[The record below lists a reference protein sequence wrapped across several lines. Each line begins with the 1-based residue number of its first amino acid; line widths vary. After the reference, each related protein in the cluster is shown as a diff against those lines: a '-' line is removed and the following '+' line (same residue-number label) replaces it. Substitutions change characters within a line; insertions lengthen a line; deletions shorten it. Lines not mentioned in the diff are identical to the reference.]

1 MISCDLQF
9 EPRAYQL
16 GLELSRT
23 ESRDP
28 NGGVFLDYL
37 LVLGGLVG
45 LYFGAEWLLR
55 GAIALAQRLAI
66 PTLIVSLVIV
76 GFGTSMPEL
85 LVSARAA
92 LSGSSDIAL
101 GNVVGSNTANILLI
115 IGVCA
120 LIFPITQWDRGVKRD
135 TYVMAGAA
143 VLLLGLV
150 QFDVIGRVAG
160 LLMTVALFAY
170 VAYAYIEG
178 KGSAE
183 KEPEEE
189 LKPEAIGGGL
199 MSLLILG
206 GLATLFVGAELLVRG
221 ATNLARDFGISEA
234 VIGLTVVAVGTS
246 LPELATG
253 IMSAV
258 RRHSD
263 IMIGNIVG
271 SNIFN
276 ILFILGV
283 TSLIQP
289 IAVDP
294 RFGSFDVP
302 VMLAVTIGFSFLL
315 LAHLGVRRLTAG
327 AMIVAYVGYTVAL
340 VQV

>member
-1 MISCDLQF
+1 M
-9 EPRAYQL
+9 
-16 GLELSRT
+16 
-23 ESRDP
+23 
-28 NGGVFLDYL
+28 DYL

-92 LSGSSDIAL
+92 LSGSSDIAI

-115 IGVCA
+115 IGACA
-120 LIFPITQWDRGVKRD
+120 LIFPITHWDRGVKRD
-135 TYVMAGAA
+135 TYVMIGAA

-150 QFDVIGRVAG
+150 QFDVIGRLAG
-160 LLMTVALFAY
+160 LLMTAALFGY
-170 VAYAYIEG
+170 VAYAYIQG
-178 KGSAE
+178 KGSADR
-183 KEPEEE
+183 EPEQEVKHE
-189 LKPEAIGGGL
+189 VLGGAM

-206 GLATLFVGAELLVRG
+206 GLATLFAGAELLVRG
-221 ATNLARDFGISEA
+221 ATSLARDVGISEA

-283 TSLIQP
+283 TAMLQP
-289 IAVDP
+289 ISVDP

-302 VMLAVTIGFSFLL
+302 IMLAVTVAFAALL
-315 LAHLGVRRLTAG
+315 LGNLGVRR
-327 AMIVAYVGYTVAL
+327 IVAGLMLIVYAGYTVML

>member
-1 MISCDLQF
+1 M
-9 EPRAYQL
+9 AA
-16 GLELSRT
+16 
-23 ESRDP
+23 
-28 NGGVFLDYL
+28 
-37 LVLGGLVG
+37 GLVG

-55 GAIALAQRLAI
+55 GAIAVAQKLAI

-85 LVSARAA
+85 LVSVRAA
-92 LSGSSDIAL
+92 LTGSSDIAL

-115 IGVCA
+115 VGACA
-120 LIFPITQWDRGVKRD
+120 LIFPITHWDKGVKRD
-135 TYVMAGAA
+135 TYVMIAAA

-150 QFDVIGRVAG
+150 QFSAIGRLAG
-160 LLMTVALFAY
+160 LLMVAVLIAYIVYAY
-170 VAYAYIEG
+170 VQG
-178 KGSAE
+178 KESMEELA
-183 KEPEEE
+183 EEE
-189 LKPEAIGGGL
+189 VKHETLGTGFMA
-199 MSLLILG
+199 LLIAG

-221 ATNLARDFGISEA
+221 ATNLARDFGVSEA

-253 IMSAV
+253 IMSAL
-258 RRHSD
+258 RKHSD

-283 TSLIQP
+283 TSIIQP
-289 IAVDP
+289 ISVDP
-294 RFGSFDVP
+294 RFSSFDVP
-302 VMLAVTIGFSFLL
+302 VMLAITLGFSFLL

-327 AMIVAYVGYTVAL
+327 AMLVAYAGYTMAL

>member
-1 MISCDLQF
+1 
-9 EPRAYQL
+9 
-16 GLELSRT
+16 
-23 ESRDP
+23 
-28 NGGVFLDYL
+28 LDYL
-37 LVLGGLVG
+37 FVAGGLVG

-55 GAIALAQRLAI
+55 GAIAVAQKLAI

-85 LVSARAA
+85 LVSVRAA
-92 LSGSSDIAL
+92 LTGSSDIAL

-115 IGVCA
+115 IGACA
-120 LIFPITQWDRGVKRD
+120 LIFPITHWDKGVKRD
-135 TYVMAGAA
+135 TYVMIGAA

-150 QFDVIGRVAG
+150 QFTSIGRIAG
-160 LLMTVALFAY
+160 LLMVIALIAYIGYAY
-170 VAYAYIEG
+170 VQG
-178 KGSAE
+178 KSSM
-183 KEPEEE
+183 EE
-189 LKPEAIGGGL
+189 LADDEVKHETLSGGF
-199 MSLLILG
+199 MALLILG

-221 ATNLARDFGISEA
+221 ATNLARDFGVSEA

-253 IMSAV
+253 IMSAL
-258 RRHSD
+258 RKHSD

-283 TSLIQP
+283 TSVLQP
-289 IAVDP
+289 IAVAP
-294 RFGSFDVP
+294 RFGEFDVP
-302 VMLAVTIGFSFLL
+302 VMLGVTIGFAFLL
-315 LAHLGVRRLTAG
+315 LSHLGVRRLTAG
-327 AMIVAYVGYTVAL
+327 AMLVAYVGYTFAL

>member
-1 MISCDLQF
+1 M
-9 EPRAYQL
+9 AA
-16 GLELSRT
+16 
-23 ESRDP
+23 
-28 NGGVFLDYL
+28 
-37 LVLGGLVG
+37 GLVG

-55 GAIALAQRLAI
+55 GAIAVAQKLAI

-85 LVSARAA
+85 LVSVRAA
-92 LSGSSDIAL
+92 LTGSSDIAL

-115 IGVCA
+115 IGACA
-120 LIFPITQWDRGVKRD
+120 MIFPITHWDKGVKRD
-135 TYVMAGAA
+135 TYVMIAAA

-150 QFDVIGRVAG
+150 QFEAIGRIAG
-160 LLMTVALFAY
+160 LLMVVGLIAYIVYAY
-170 VAYAYIEG
+170 VQG
-178 KGSAE
+178 KESM
-183 KEPEEE
+183 EE
-189 LKPEAIGGGL
+189 LADEEVKHETLGTGFMA
-199 MSLLILG
+199 LLIAG

-221 ATNLARDFGISEA
+221 ATNLARDFGVSEA

-253 IMSAV
+253 IMSAL
-258 RRHSD
+258 RKHSD

-283 TSLIQP
+283 TSVIQP
-289 IAVDP
+289 IAVAP
-294 RFGSFDVP
+294 RFGEFDVP
-302 VMLAVTIGFSFLL
+302 VMLGVTIGFAFLL
-315 LAHLGVRRLTAG
+315 LSHLGVRRLTAG
-327 AMIVAYVGYTVAL
+327 AMLVAYVGYTLAL

>member
-1 MISCDLQF
+1 M
-9 EPRAYQL
+9 
-16 GLELSRT
+16 
-23 ESRDP
+23 
-28 NGGVFLDYL
+28 DYL
-37 LVLGGLVG
+37 LVAGGLVG

-55 GAIALAQRLAI
+55 GSIALATKLAI

-85 LVSARAA
+85 LVSVRAA

-115 IGVCA
+115 IGACA
-120 LIFPITQWDRGVKRD
+120 MIFPITHWDKGVKRD
-135 TYVMAGAA
+135 TYVMIGAA

-150 QFDVIGRVAG
+150 QFTSIGRLAG
-160 LLMTVALFAY
+160 LIMVALLLAY
-170 VAYAYIEG
+170 VAYAYVQG
-178 KGSAE
+178 KGSV
-183 KEPEEE
+183 
-189 LKPEAIGGGL
+189 EAVDDDEVKHETLSGGF
-199 MSLLILG
+199 MALLILG

-221 ATNLARDFGISEA
+221 ATSLARDFGVSEA

-253 IMSAV
+253 IMSAL
-258 RRHSD
+258 RKHSD

-283 TSLIQP
+283 TSALQP
-289 IAVDP
+289 IAVAP
-294 RFGSFDVP
+294 RFGEFDVP
-302 VMLAVTIGFSFLL
+302 VMLGVTIGFAFLL
-315 LAHLGVRRLTAG
+315 LSHLGVRRLTAG
-327 AMIVAYVGYTVAL
+327 AMLVAYVGYTFAL

>member
-1 MISCDLQF
+1 M
-9 EPRAYQL
+9 
-16 GLELSRT
+16 
-23 ESRDP
+23 
-28 NGGVFLDYL
+28 DYI
-37 LVLGGLVG
+37 LVIGGLVG
-45 LYFGAEWLLR
+45 LYYGAEWLLR
-55 GAIALAQRLAI
+55 GAIALAQKLGI

-85 LVSARAA
+85 LVSVRAA

-101 GNVVGSNTANILLI
+101 GNVVGSNAANILLI
-115 IGVCA
+115 IGVCG
-120 LIFPITQWDRGVKRD
+120 LIFPITHWDKGVKRD
-135 TYVMAGAA
+135 TYVMIGAA

-150 QFDVIGRVAG
+150 QFDVIGRLAG
-160 LLMTVALFAY
+160 LLMTAVLLAY
-170 VAYAYIEG
+170 VGYAYVQG
-178 KGSAE
+178 KGSVD
-183 KEPEEE
+183 PIGEEDVKHE
-189 LKPEAIGGGL
+189 TLGGAF
-199 MSLLILG
+199 MALLILG

-221 ATNLARDFGISEA
+221 ATSIARDFGISEA

-258 RRHSD
+258 RKHSD

-289 IAVDP
+289 ISVDP

-302 VMLAVTIGFSFLL
+302 VVLAVTIGFAALL
-315 LAHLGVRRLTAG
+315 LTHVGVRRIVAG
-327 AMIVAYVGYTVAL
+327 AMLGLYGAYTFAL
-340 VQV
+340 VQI

>member
-1 MISCDLQF
+1 M
-9 EPRAYQL
+9 AA
-16 GLELSRT
+16 
-23 ESRDP
+23 
-28 NGGVFLDYL
+28 
-37 LVLGGLVG
+37 GLVG

-55 GAIALAQRLAI
+55 GAIAVAQKLAI

-85 LVSARAA
+85 LVSVRAA
-92 LSGSSDIAL
+92 LTGSSDIAL

-115 IGVCA
+115 VGACA
-120 LIFPITQWDRGVKRD
+120 LIFPITHWDKGVKRD
-135 TYVMAGAA
+135 TYVMIAA
-143 VLLLGLV
+143 ALLLLGLV
-150 QFDVIGRVAG
+150 QFEAIGRIAG
-160 LLMTVALFAY
+160 LLMVVGLIAYIVYAY
-170 VAYAYIEG
+170 VQG
-178 KGSAE
+178 KESM
-183 KEPEEE
+183 EE
-189 LKPEAIGGGL
+189 LADEEVKHETLGTGFMA
-199 MSLLILG
+199 LLIAG

-221 ATNLARDFGISEA
+221 ATNLARDFGVSEA

-253 IMSAV
+253 IMSAL
-258 RRHSD
+258 RKHSD

-283 TSLIQP
+283 TSIIQP
-289 IAVDP
+289 ISADP

-302 VMLAVTIGFSFLL
+302 VMLAITLGFSFLL

-327 AMIVAYVGYTVAL
+327 AMMVAYVGYTLAL

>member
-1 MISCDLQF
+1 M
-9 EPRAYQL
+9 AA
-16 GLELSRT
+16 
-23 ESRDP
+23 
-28 NGGVFLDYL
+28 
-37 LVLGGLVG
+37 GLVG

-55 GAIALAQRLAI
+55 GAIAVAQKLAI

-85 LVSARAA
+85 LVSVRAA
-92 LSGSSDIAL
+92 LTGSSDIAL

-115 IGVCA
+115 IGACA
-120 LIFPITQWDRGVKRD
+120 MIFPITHWDKGVKRD
-135 TYVMAGAA
+135 TYVMIAAA

-150 QFDVIGRVAG
+150 QFEAIGRIAG
-160 LLMTVALFAY
+160 LLMVVGLIAYIVYAY
-170 VAYAYIEG
+170 VQG
-178 KGSAE
+178 KESM
-183 KEPEEE
+183 EE
-189 LKPEAIGGGL
+189 LADEEVKHETLGTGFMA
-199 MSLLILG
+199 LLIAG

-221 ATNLARDFGISEA
+221 ATNLARDFGVSEA

-253 IMSAV
+253 VMSAL
-258 RRHSD
+258 RKHSD

-283 TSLIQP
+283 TSVIQP
-289 IAVDP
+289 IAVAP
-294 RFGSFDVP
+294 RFGEFDVP
-302 VMLAVTIGFSFLL
+302 VMLGVTIGFAFLL
-315 LAHLGVRRLTAG
+315 LSHLGVRRLTAG
-327 AMIVAYVGYTVAL
+327 AMLVAYVGYTLAL

>member
-1 MISCDLQF
+1 M
-9 EPRAYQL
+9 AA
-16 GLELSRT
+16 
-23 ESRDP
+23 
-28 NGGVFLDYL
+28 
-37 LVLGGLVG
+37 GLVG

-55 GAIALAQRLAI
+55 GAIAVAQKLAI

-85 LVSARAA
+85 LVSVRAA
-92 LSGSSDIAL
+92 LTGSSDIAL

-115 IGVCA
+115 VGACA
-120 LIFPITQWDRGVKRD
+120 MIFPITHWDKGVKRD
-135 TYVMAGAA
+135 TYVMIAAA

-150 QFDVIGRVAG
+150 QFEAIGRLAG
-160 LLMTVALFAY
+160 LLMVAVLIAYIVYAY
-170 VAYAYIEG
+170 VQG
-178 KGSAE
+178 KESM
-183 KEPEEE
+183 EE
-189 LKPEAIGGGL
+189 LADEEVKHETLGTGFMA
-199 MSLLILG
+199 LLIAG

-221 ATNLARDFGISEA
+221 ATNLARDFGVSEA

-253 IMSAV
+253 IMSAL
-258 RRHSD
+258 RKHSD

-283 TSLIQP
+283 TSIIQP
-289 IAVDP
+289 ISVDP

-302 VMLAVTIGFSFLL
+302 VMLAITLGFSFLL

-327 AMIVAYVGYTVAL
+327 AMLVAYVGYTLAL

>member
-1 MISCDLQF
+1 M
-9 EPRAYQL
+9 AA
-16 GLELSRT
+16 
-23 ESRDP
+23 
-28 NGGVFLDYL
+28 
-37 LVLGGLVG
+37 GLVG

-55 GAIALAQRLAI
+55 GAIAVAQKLAI

-85 LVSARAA
+85 LVSVRAA
-92 LSGSSDIAL
+92 LTGSSDIAL

-115 IGVCA
+115 VGACA
-120 LIFPITQWDRGVKRD
+120 MIFPITHWDKGVKRD
-135 TYVMAGAA
+135 TYVMIAAA

-150 QFDVIGRVAG
+150 QFEAIGRIAG
-160 LLMTVALFAY
+160 LLMVVGLIAYIVYAY
-170 VAYAYIEG
+170 VQG
-178 KGSAE
+178 KESM
-183 KEPEEE
+183 EE
-189 LKPEAIGGGL
+189 LADEEVKHETLGTGFMA
-199 MSLLILG
+199 LLIAG

-221 ATNLARDFGISEA
+221 ATNLARDFGVSEA

-253 IMSAV
+253 IMSAL
-258 RRHSD
+258 RKHSD

-283 TSLIQP
+283 TSVIQP
-289 IAVDP
+289 IAVAP
-294 RFGSFDVP
+294 RFGEFDVP
-302 VMLAVTIGFSFLL
+302 VMLGVTIGFAFLL
-315 LAHLGVRRLTAG
+315 LSHLGVRRLTAG
-327 AMIVAYVGYTVAL
+327 AMLVAYVGYTLAL

>member
-1 MISCDLQF
+1 M
-9 EPRAYQL
+9 AA
-16 GLELSRT
+16 
-23 ESRDP
+23 
-28 NGGVFLDYL
+28 
-37 LVLGGLVG
+37 GLVG

-55 GAIALAQRLAI
+55 GAIAVAQKLAI

-85 LVSARAA
+85 LVSVRAG
-92 LSGSSDIAL
+92 LTCSSEIAL

-115 IGVCA
+115 IGACA
-120 LIFPITQWDRGVKRD
+120 MIFPITHWDKGVKRD
-135 TYVMAGAA
+135 TYVMIAAA

-150 QFDVIGRVAG
+150 QFEAIGRLAG
-160 LLMTVALFAY
+160 LLMVVGLIAYIVYAY
-170 VAYAYIEG
+170 VQG
-178 KGSAE
+178 KESMADLAD
-183 KEPEEE
+183 EEVKHE
-189 LKPEAIGGGL
+189 TLGTGFMA
-199 MSLLILG
+199 LLIAG

-221 ATNLARDFGISEA
+221 ATNLARDFGVSEA

-253 IMSAV
+253 VMSAL
-258 RRHSD
+258 RKHSD

-283 TSLIQP
+283 TSVIQP
-289 IAVDP
+289 IAVAP
-294 RFGSFDVP
+294 RFGEFDVP
-302 VMLAVTIGFSFLL
+302 VMLGVTIGFAFLL
-315 LAHLGVRRLTAG
+315 LSHLGVRRLTAG
-327 AMIVAYVGYTVAL
+327 AMLVAYVGYTLAL

>member
-1 MISCDLQF
+1 MGD
-9 EPRAYQL
+9 Y
-16 GLELSRT
+16 
-23 ESRDP
+23 
-28 NGGVFLDYL
+28 LDYL
-37 LVLGGLVG
+37 LVAGGLVG

-55 GAIALAQRLAI
+55 GAIAVAQKLAI

-85 LVSARAA
+85 LVSVRAA

-115 IGVCA
+115 IGACA
-120 LIFPITQWDRGVKRD
+120 MIFPITHWDKGVKRD
-135 TYVMAGAA
+135 SYVMIGAA

-150 QFDVIGRVAG
+150 QFDLIGRLAG
-160 LLMTVALFAY
+160 LIMVAALIAY
-170 VAYAYIEG
+170 VAYAYVQG
-178 KGSAE
+178 KGTI
-183 KEPEEE
+183 EE
-189 LKPEAIGGGL
+189 LAEEDVKHETLSSGFMAA
-199 MSLLILG
+199 LILG
-206 GLATLFVGAELLVRG
+206 GLVTLFAGAELLVRG
-221 ATNLARDFGISEA
+221 ATSLARDFGVSEA

-253 IMSAV
+253 IMSAL
-258 RRHSD
+258 RKHSD

-283 TSLIQP
+283 TSVIQP
-289 IAVDP
+289 ISVDP

-302 VMLAVTIGFSFLL
+302 VMLSVTIGFAFLL
-315 LAHLGVRRLTAG
+315 LSHLGVRRLTAG
-327 AMIVAYVGYTVAL
+327 AMLVAYVGYTFAL

>member
-1 MISCDLQF
+1 M
-9 EPRAYQL
+9 
-16 GLELSRT
+16 
-23 ESRDP
+23 
-28 NGGVFLDYL
+28 DYL
-37 LVLGGLVG
+37 FVAGGLVG

-55 GAIALAQRLAI
+55 GAIGVAQKLAI

-85 LVSARAA
+85 LVSVRAA
-92 LSGSSDIAL
+92 LTGSSDIAL

-115 IGVCA
+115 VGTCA
-120 LIFPITQWDRGVKRD
+120 LIFPITHWDKGVKRD
-135 TYVMAGAA
+135 TYVMIGAA

-150 QFDVIGRVAG
+150 QFEAIGRLAG
-160 LLMTVALFAY
+160 LVMVAVLIGY
-170 VAYAYIEG
+170 ILYAYIQG
-178 KGSAE
+178 KGTI
-183 KEPEEE
+183 EE
-189 LKPEAIGGGL
+189 LANEDVKHETLGTGF
-199 MSLLILG
+199 MTLLIVG

-253 IMSAV
+253 IMSAM
-258 RRHSD
+258 RKHSD

-283 TSLIQP
+283 TSVIQP
-289 IAVDP
+289 ISVDP

-302 VMLAVTIGFSFLL
+302 VMLGITLGFAFLL

-327 AMIVAYVGYTVAL
+327 AMLVAYVGYTLAL

>member
-1 MISCDLQF
+1 MGD
-9 EPRAYQL
+9 Y
-16 GLELSRT
+16 
-23 ESRDP
+23 
-28 NGGVFLDYL
+28 LDYL
-37 LVLGGLVG
+37 FVAGGLVG

-55 GAIALAQRLAI
+55 GAIAVAQKLAI

-85 LVSARAA
+85 LVSVRAA
-92 LSGSSDIAL
+92 LTGSSDIAL

-120 LIFPITQWDRGVKRD
+120 LIFPIAHWDKGVKRD
-135 TYVMAGAA
+135 TYVMIGAA
-143 VLLLGLV
+143 LLLLALV
-150 QFDVIGRVAG
+150 QFPTIGRLAG
-160 LLMTVALFAY
+160 LIMVALLLIYVVYAY
-170 VAYAYIEG
+170 VNS
-178 KGSAE
+178 KGSVAASVD
-183 KEPEEE
+183 EEIKHE
-189 LKPEAIGGGL
+189 TLSNTFTGALIIGGL
-199 MSLLILG
+199 V
-206 GLATLFVGAELLVRG
+206 TLFVGAELLVRG
-221 ATNLARDFGISEA
+221 ATSLARDFGVSEA

-253 IMSAV
+253 IMSAL
-258 RRHSD
+258 RKHSD

-283 TSLIQP
+283 TSVIQP
-289 IAVDP
+289 IAVAP

-302 VMLAVTIGFSFLL
+302 IMLGVTLGLSVLL

-327 AMIVAYVGYTVAL
+327 AMLVAYAGYTVAL